1 MYISR
6 REKRNTFFL
15 CRRKNRRKKNCQAC
29 IDQFLCSLTSCLTS
43 HSTSFSSFSSF
54 LVKSSFFLLF
64 HKIMVGDGKCGVVLS
79 DHITIF
85 FVFLLNVL
93 PAVVRMF
100 QLDTN
105 YISRDI
111 SFISSLLFLPFS
123 CE

>member
-1 MYISR
+1 
-6 REKRNTFFL
+6 
-15 CRRKNRRKKNCQAC
+15 
-29 IDQFLCSLTSCLTS
+29 
-43 HSTSFSSFSSF
+43 